1 MRIEEMVHDAEDAQR
16 EENRRMVRIPAHLQG
31 RRGSDNRITRTALVK
46 GSCTVHSSYP
56 PLGKRPAECG
66 IVTSYRRRYAVV
78 RERGEDHWEAVEAE
92 PERPHQWLQA
102 VLLGGGIT

>member
-1 MRIEEMVHDAEDAQR
+1 MRIEEMVHNAKDAQR
-16 EENRRMVRIPAHLQG
+16 EERSQVVHIPAHLQG
-31 RRGSDNRITRTALVK
+31 RRGSDHHITRRALVK
-46 GSCTVHSSYP
+46 GSCAVRSSYL

-66 IVTSYRRRYAVV
+66 IVTSYGRRSAVV

-102 VLLGGGIT
+102 ALLGGGNT